1 MTEQSIR
8 FEEAIIKLEEVV
20 RKLETGD
27 VPLED
32 AISLYKEGMELSA
45 ICQGKLHNAEEQLMS
60 IINQEGQ
67 TEPFE
72 PIKGVGDNDK

>member
-8 FEEAIIKLEEVV
+8 FEEAIAKLEEVV
-20 RKLETGD
+20 RKLEMGD

-32 AISLYKEGMELSA
+32 AIELYKEGMELSV
-45 ICQGKLHNAEEQLMS
+45 ICQGKLQNAEQQLMT

-67 TEPFE
+67 TETFE
-72 PIKGVGDNDK
+72 PVKGAGDNDK